1 MQLSRT
7 LFAHVFMW
15 LPVVVAC
22 KHGCGRFNG
31 QIARC
36 PRVNFT
42 VPDSNSCRIH
52 TNLELLCR
60 WRVFVFLIPNSDF
73 FKKNL
78 NFGELT
84 VT

>member
-1 MQLSRT
+1 
-7 LFAHVFMW
+7 MW
-15 LPVVVAC
+15 LQTWVWRC

-42 VPDSNSCRIH
+42 VPDSNSCRNQN
-52 TNLELLCR
+52 NLEFRCR
-60 WRVFVFLIPNSDF
+60 WRVFVCFDSEFRLFN
-73 FKKNL
+73 KKKL

>member
-1 MQLSRT
+1 
-7 LFAHVFMW
+7 MW
-15 LPVVVAC
+15 LQTWVWRC

-42 VPDSNSCRIH
+42 VPDSNSCRNQ
-52 TNLELLCR
+52 TNLEFRCR

-73 FKKNL
+73 FQKTKK

-84 VT
+84 AT